1 MFVKGDYMV
10 KEEKLRSEI
19 DDKYKWD
26 LTKMYK
32 DAKEFNDDYDKALEL
47 INEISRFRGKLLND
61 SNTLYEY
68 LKKDDELNVVMTNL
82 YVYASALNDE
92 DVSNKDNQ
100 KTYMKVLNLYSLT
113 NEKLSFT
120 TSELLKTDYEVIKE
134 YIKENDNLKE
144 YAFDLEEIYRFQPYV
159 LSEHEEKLVSNLS
172 DLSQKFKNNFSIINN
187 TLVDFGYIKDE
198 DGNEVKLTNGNYP
211 KYIKSDNRKVRKA
224 AFEARGKAYM
234 KFSNLISTD
243 YEAYIKACAMIAKAR
258 KYDSTMDMYLF
269 DDGVTKQIYDN
280 LLKVSDDNLSV
291 LHKYF
296 KIRKDILKFDTLEP
310 YDLSAPLVKDYN
322 KVYKPDDAKELI
334 CKALSVYGDEYINQ
348 LRSFFDNRN
357 IDFYPNKGKRVG
369 YYQNN
374 SYKDII
380 VFGNYNDDFNSV
392 SSIAH
397 ELGHAMHSYYSLKNN
412 PPHLSEYTLLVAEI
426 ASLTNEML
434 LSNYVINNTDD
445 KDLKLY
451 ALSNIIEVF
460 ADNFFGTLS
469 LG

>member
-100 KTYMKVLNLYSLT
+100 KTYLKVLNLYSLT
-113 NEKLSFT
+113 DEKLSFT

-159 LSEHEEKLVSNLS
+159 LSEPEEKLVSNLS

-224 AFEARGKAYM
+224 AFEAGGKAYM
-234 KFSNLISTD
+234 KFCNLISTD
-243 YEAYIKACAMIAKAR
+243 YEAYIKECAMIAKCR
-258 KYDSTMDMYLF
+258 
-269 DDGVTKQIYDN
+269 
-280 LLKVSDDNLSV
+280 
-291 LHKYF
+291 
-296 KIRKDILKFDTLEP
+296 
-310 YDLSAPLVKDYN
+310 
-322 KVYKPDDAKELI
+322 
-334 CKALSVYGDEYINQ
+334 
-348 LRSFFDNRN
+348 
-357 IDFYPNKGKRVG
+357 
-369 YYQNN
+369 
-374 SYKDII
+374 
-380 VFGNYNDDFNSV
+380 
-392 SSIAH
+392 
-397 ELGHAMHSYYSLKNN
+397 
-412 PPHLSEYTLLVAEI
+412 
-426 ASLTNEML
+426 
-434 LSNYVINNTDD
+434 
-445 KDLKLY
+445 
-451 ALSNIIEVF
+451 
-460 ADNFFGTLS
+460 
-469 LG
+469 